1 MQTDVRATA
10 TRPEALFAEI
20 AGPRLAYVVQSLNSN
35 PLRASLLF
43 ASIMVAFS
51 ALLALG
57 QVRAAGNGA
66 LVDLLPS
73 ETVFVLMLGVAVFP
87 LRLIYV
93 PLVTYAACFTLAFG
107 LRFWLEPAYLPPEA
121 AFLPF
126 MLAAMALNAFPA
138 TVAALAGRTIAAR
151 SRQKGAW
158 GDVLLTLGTALA
170 YVSLAA
176 LTVWLVLE
184 GLLPAHWPVGEF
196 GDLSALG
203 AGLIRA
209 ARIGLCGAVLM
220 LYMLDRPTRRNLTVA
235 LAMLPAFVALALLR
249 LAGYAGYPPLD
260 VELLALAVALLAPAY
275 AAILANIFGVAT
287 YVVLTGEL
295 LVQIPVTSPDVLRL
309 ELVSV
314 LLLALIYLLL
324 LQRHLASAER
334 RMDRATI
341 ARMMRVRELATLGY
355 FVLDARS
362 GRVRVDGVAAD
373 VLGTAESFEI
383 TDFLNRVRPDDRQ
396 LIHDALAERS
406 GVSRTLHFLL
416 SPEAAWT
423 CADDA
428 RYIAVHA
435 WYEERPGGKLLA
447 YGALIDLT
455 DDHRREEALAVALA
469 SLSEQ
474 QNRQTQMFSIVS
486 HELRTPAS
494 VIAMLLEE
502 LENGAAWQEM
512 GPRLKAVSDQLLSVL
527 ADMRQTV
534 RPEENLPVRMET
546 IQPKDLAETVR
557 NTFAL
562 MAGTRQIDIDL
573 DLAAEAWQ
581 GRVSD
586 RVRLMQALSNLVKNA
601 ILHAECRRI
610 SIGYYEENTLA
621 GITGTWRVADD
632 GRGVPEEARGSLF
645 DAFRR
650 GAGRATSK
658 ADGSGLGLFVTK
670 SSIELLGGTVS
681 YQPRAAGG
689 SVFVLRVPMALPEAG
704 GEVAATPRNDLES
717 YRTKTVL
724 IAEDSELIGELL
736 VARLRRIFGKV
747 VWVKDGAAALAAY
760 QTEKPDVILTDLFMP
775 ELGGDDLTAALR
787 GLGAGCPVI
796 GMTAAA
802 IGDERERF
810 EQAGTDRVL
819 TKPVSTAQLLE
830 VLEGVSPHGTAESSA
845 AE

>member
-10 TRPEALFAEI
+10 KRPEALFAEI
-20 AGPRLAYVVQSLNSN
+20 AEPRLAYVIQSLNSN

-43 ASIMVAFS
+43 ALVMMVFTTM
-51 ALLALG
+51 LTLG
-57 QVRAAGNGA
+57 QVQATDNGA

-73 ETVFVLMLGVAVFP
+73 ETVFALLLGVAVFP
-87 LRLIYV
+87 LRLILV
-93 PLVTYAACFTLAFG
+93 PVLTYATCFAMAFG
-107 LRFWLEPAYLPPEA
+107 LRLWLEPGYLPTGA
-121 AFLPF
+121 APLPF
-126 MLAAMALNAFPA
+126 LLAAMALNALPA
-138 TVAALAGRTIAAR
+138 TAAALAGRAIAAR
-151 SRQKGAW
+151 SRQKGAR
-158 GDVLLTLGTALA
+158 GDVLLTLGTTVA
-170 YVSLAA
+170 YVPLAA
-176 LTVWLVLE
+176 VTVWLVLAV
-184 GLLPAHWPVGEF
+184 LLPAGWPKGSF

-220 LYMLDRPTRRNLTVA
+220 LYLLDRPTRRNLTVA
-235 LAMLPAFVALALLR
+235 VAVLPTFLILALLR
-249 LAGYAGYPPLD
+249 LAGYAGYPPVD

-275 AAILANIFGVAT
+275 AAILANIFGVVA
-287 YVVLTGEL
+287 YVVLTGEF
-295 LVQIPVTSPDVLRL
+295 LVQIPVTSPEVLRL

-314 LLLALIYLLL
+314 LLLALIYLVL

-334 RMDRATI
+334 RMNRATI
-341 ARMMRVRELATLGY
+341 NRMMRVRELATLGY

-362 GRVRVDGVAAD
+362 GEVRVDGVAAD
-373 VLGTAESFEI
+373 VLHTGDRFAI
-383 TDFLNRVRPDDRQ
+383 ADFLQRVRPDDRQ
-396 LIHDALAERS
+396 AIQDALAERS
-406 GVSRTLHFLL
+406 GASRTLHFLL
-416 SPEAAWT
+416 SPEDRWT
-423 CADDA
+423 RPDEA
-428 RYIAVHA
+428 RYLAVHA
-435 WYEERPGGKLLA
+435 WYEGRPGGGLLA

-455 DDHRREEALAVALA
+455 DDHRREEALAEALA
-469 SLSEQ
+469 TLSEQ

-502 LENGAAWQEM
+502 LENGASWQEM
-512 GPRLKAVSDQLLSVL
+512 GPRLRAVSDQLLSVL

-562 MAGTRQIDIDL
+562 MAGTRQIDLDL
-573 DLAAEAWQ
+573 DLAPEAWQ
-581 GRVSD
+581 ARVSD

-610 SIGYYEENTLA
+610 SIGYSEEMAET
-621 GITGTWRVADD
+621 GIIGTWRVADD
-632 GRGVPEEARGSLF
+632 GRGVPEESRATLF
-645 DAFRR
+645 DAFHR
-650 GAGRATSK
+650 GAGPTTSK

-670 SSIELLGGTVS
+670 SSIELLGGTVLH
-681 YQPRAAGG
+681 QPRAAGG
-689 SVFVLRVPMALPEAG
+689 SVFLLRVPMALPEG
-704 GEVAATPRNDLES
+704 RIEVADAPRNDLAD

-747 VWVKDGAAALAAY
+747 LWVKDGASALATY
-760 QTEKPDVILTDLFMP
+760 EREKPDVILTDLFMP
-775 ELGGDDLTAALR
+775 EMGGDDLTAALR
-787 GLGAGCPVI
+787 GLGARCPVI

-830 VLEGVSPHGTAESSA
+830 VLEAVGPRGTTEPSA
-845 AE
+845 VE